1 MQWLIPPLL
10 ALSDV
15 EIEHPLAVPPVQP
28 EHHSEQK
35 DEQKNEQEGK
45 DQPILDGSL
54 ERWNANLFLIPEAEV
69 LKVFMLSWHLVQGLA
84 DALRSRS

>member
-54 ERWNANLFLIPEAEV
+54 ER
-69 LKVFMLSWHLVQGLA
+69 
-84 DALRSRS
+84 